1 MLKHSLIFN
10 RSDIQSL
17 MSLTEHIE
25 VVENAFRLYAKGE
38 VLNPDLLH
46 FDSGNGEFHIKAGGL
61 KTPKI
66 YFGLKSN
73 GGFFQNKIKFGLP
86 NIQGLILLHD
96 GENGFPLAIFES
108 GDITIKRTGAATAVA
123 VKYLALEDADIITI
137 CGCGIQGQIQLES
150 IMQVRNIKRVFAYD
164 KNEEAMTNYVETMSN
179 KLKIEVLPAQDLGEA
194 ILQSQICVCCTPS
207 REAYIKKEYIHEGL
221 FIAAVGADSP
231 EKQEL
236 DPQLLADHK
245 VVADILGQCVEVG
258 EIHHAIHAGLINKED
273 IYSELGDIII
283 GKKKGRESHKEVI
296 IYDATGTALQDVA
309 AAAFIYEK
317 AIKQNIG
324 YPFQFPA

>member
-1 MLKHSLIFN
+1 
-10 RSDIQSL
+10 
-17 MSLTEHIE
+17 
-25 VVENAFRLYAKGE
+25 
-38 VLNPDLLH
+38 
-46 FDSGNGEFHIKAGGL
+46 
-61 KTPKI
+61 
-66 YFGLKSN
+66 
-73 GGFFQNKIKFGLP
+73 
-86 NIQGLILLHD
+86 
-96 GENGFPLAIFES
+96 
-108 GDITIKRTGAATAVA
+108 
-123 VKYLALEDADIITI
+123 
-137 CGCGIQGQIQLES
+137 
-150 IMQVRNIKRVFAYD
+150 MQVRNIKRVFAYD

>member
-1 MLKHSLIFN
+1 
-10 RSDIQSL
+10 

-25 VVENAFRLYAKGE
+25 VVENAFRLYAEGE
-38 VLNPDLLH
+38 VLSPGLLH
-46 FDSGNGEFHIKAGGL
+46 FDSGNGEFHIKVGGL
-61 KTPKI
+61 KFPKV

-73 GGFFQNKIKFGLP
+73 GGFFQNKAKYGLP

-123 VKYLALEDADIITI
+123 AKYLALEDADNVTI

-150 IMQVRNIKRVFAYD
+150 IMQVRSIKRVFAYD
-164 KNEEAMTNYVETMSN
+164 KNEEAMTNYIEKMSG
-179 KLKIEVLPAQDLGEA
+179 KLKIEVLPVSDLGEA

-207 REAYIKKEYIHEGL
+207 KEAFIKNEYIHEGL

-236 DPQLLADHK
+236 DPQILADHK
-245 VVADILGQCVEVG
+245 VVADILVQCVEVG
-258 EIHHAIHAGLINKED
+258 EIHHAIHAGLMSKED